1 MKSVREIVE
10 MVQRDM
16 FEGSRT
22 SGWWVPTK
30 VPKPLRCAG
39 CPDDL
44 IEFYTCCGG
53 MHYLPREA
61 FRYTFVRPDQFLRAD
76 LSDHLWLSLCRES
89 LNANGVAKDQF
100 IIATLDEVEATILV
114 DLSPRF
120 LGRCYQVYPDTFGTP
135 QAPVVARS
143 FTELLNLLVFKA
155 LEFDE
160 EPKWYG
166 FFGDADLLPERV
178 DAQILLEARSATFPK
193 ETEYAAFWESLK
205 RLQDRA

>member
-22 SGWWVPTK
+22 SSWWAPTK
-30 VPKPLRCAG
+30 VPKPLLCG
-39 CPDDL
+39 GSPEDL
-44 IEFYTCCGG
+44 IEFYTHCSGI
-53 MHYLPREA
+53 YYRRREA
-61 FRYTFVRPDQFLRAD
+61 FRYAFVRPDQFLRAD
-76 LSDHLWLSLCRES
+76 LSDHLWVSLCRES
-89 LNANGVAKDQF
+89 LNANEVAKDQF
-100 IIATLDEVEATILV
+100 IIATLDEVESTILV

-143 FTELLNLLVFKA
+143 FTELLNLLVFEA

-166 FFGDADLLPERV
+166 FFGDEELLPERV
-178 DAQILLEARSATFPK
+178 DAQVLLETRSSTFPK
-193 ETEYAAFWESLK
+193 ETEYAEFWANLN
-205 RLQDRA
+205 RLQGKA